1 MKDISLII
9 IIIAEFDIKEDNQ
22 DTRIINSY
30 ITSK

>member
-30 ITSK
+30 KTSK